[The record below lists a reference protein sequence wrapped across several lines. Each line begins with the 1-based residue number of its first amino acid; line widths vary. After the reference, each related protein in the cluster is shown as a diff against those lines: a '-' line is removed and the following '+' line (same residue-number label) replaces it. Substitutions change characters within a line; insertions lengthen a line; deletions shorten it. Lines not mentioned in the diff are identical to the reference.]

1 MNLRLVICLGLALL
15 AGSAHTANASCS
27 FKSRDVIFPQDLF
40 YFQEASPNNAQDDNV
55 TVRIFF
61 DQTKMSGANR
71 YYLLNE
77 GQSKAVIVTG
87 GNDTALG
94 AQSGLTGDAEL
105 GIAADNDLVYK
116 TVTMETPVHSECSV
130 MGCKNQYRVTL
141 EIGAAPDV
149 NCAGFGNTG
158 RHAGRKGIY
167 VRAFYHFTI
176 DVSYERVNGVVDFS
190 AWSDVL
196 ATQQI
201 LVTQQDVEREN
212 SFSAKNIQSVDDF
225 KLYSYLGADNDF
237 CLGENTVNQNIT
249 YNTGHLDGTNSAPF
263 TSYTL
268 TDADDVGL
276 SSCVAGAYAYMVQN
290 NMGTGS
296 ATGSEDDKDTES
308 TAHNMYNDGG
318 YVKLHLSQYSQ
329 MGDNEDNNNE
339 ITTVTKP
346 TNYSVGTTAQ
356 AKKSGGADFRLD
368 VCTTA
373 GHTDGTTPQLAE
385 KADGKGA
392 EDRLSAV
399 LADPAIADKSE
410 LLQTGHSIDSGL
422 VDKTVEFAN
431 THRSQIAAN
440 GASNSNTDG
449 ISALAICG
457 YQIQAPES
465 CTGGSGP
472 DNSGDECTY
481 SPDIYLAAWFEQNVP
496 TEADYAIADH
506 STHNSTSAAAPYDVD
521 NVSDGSVTG
530 DIVEGGTTVG
540 DNDASRDPSPDGY
553 RRLRGVPLLRAAVQ
567 QQEQPKTAKR
577 VHFMHVRLAHHM

>member
-40 YFQEASPNNAQDDNV
+40 YFQEASPDHAVDDNV

-61 DQTKMSGANR
+61 DKTKMSGANR

-77 GQSKAVIVTG
+77 GQSKKAIVAG
-87 GNDTALG
+87 GNDTPLG
-94 AQSGLTGDAEL
+94 DQSGLTGDAEL
-105 GIAADNDLVYK
+105 GVATDNDLVYK

-130 MGCKNQYRVTL
+130 MDCKNQYRVTL

-149 NCAGFGNTG
+149 SCAGFGNSG

-167 VRAFYHFTI
+167 VRAFYHFTV

-225 KLYSYLGADNDF
+225 KLFSYLGAENDF
-237 CLGENTVNQNIT
+237 CLGENTVNQNTT

-268 TDADDVGL
+268 TDDDDVGL

-290 NMGTGS
+290 DMGTGS
-296 ATGSEDDKDTES
+296 TTGSDDDIDAES

-346 TNYSVGTTAQ
+346 TSPAFAVGSTAE

-373 GHTDGTTPQLAE
+373 GHTDGATPQLQVE
-385 KADGKGA
+385 TDGA
-392 EDRLSAV
+392 SDLLSDILNVTITANG
-399 LADPAIADKSE
+399 D

-431 THRSQIAAN
+431 THRTEIHDQGKDVA
-440 GASNSNTDG
+440 GRDG

-465 CTGGSGP
+465 CTGGSDP
-472 DNSGDECTY
+472 DECTY

-506 STHNSTSAAAPYDVD
+506 STHNSTSAATPYNVD
-521 NVSDGSVTG
+521 NVSGLDET
-530 DIVEGGTTVG
+530 VEGNTTVP
-540 DNDASRDPSPDGY
+540 DNDASRDPSPDGA